1 MKLARFS
8 ALACALSLVACAD
21 APFLEGEKSTSSN
34 EPDPETAVSELGNVV
49 ADLRAD
55 TNRDGVIRFDDP
67 SDDDNEHI
75 WNAQQGAIFLANID
89 DDESACSPNVD
100 DVDLPKCHDAA
111 DDLVNGPDDELDLA
125 RLKTKPWPAA
135 PPDAT
140 GTITWTAANKVRLFK
155 KTSAGFTVIQS
166 GATLSRAEIQRGVE
180 LAIEGRDIVRDL
192 AEWDGYVDVTFSVT
206 ADGETARDSVRM
218 RVAPLLTYHHLLPAE
233 QTWVSRFTNPGNAA
247 MRADLVKAAQA
258 AGVEPPIEIG
268 VNDPWTQDFFETGF
282 MSMPAPDGKQH
293 VIRVNIRSANM
304 SHGAVGGRNPLR
316 PAGRVVFHLRGKDSA
331 AIQAYDPTRLGQFDT
346 LNSFGNFETVPPYSF
361 NGTSY
366 PLGRVLRGSTPN
378 YYPDRVFTKMM
389 EAQLV
394 QPPIYLDTSWL
405 LVGHVD
411 ETLSFVKASTP
422 RGWVLLVNDARMA
435 WQMLRDQAEAGR
447 GNVPMFVGKYWSD
460 GTPARVTINQVL
472 SDREVA
478 SASAEAAVEVDAQ
491 VAKLKAEIGLT
502 DDEIIPIPFLHM
514 ELDGYSVAYQ
524 PGMVNG
530 LYMTDRDF
538 VAPDPHGPVIGGQD
552 IFKVAMREALAPLGI
567 NVHFAEDWDTYH
579 RMLGEVHCGTN
590 ATRAI
595 PSAKWWESGR

>member
-21 APFLEGEKSTSSN
+21 ASFLFGEESTGSN
-34 EPDPETAVSELGNVV
+34 EPDPETAVSKLGNVV
-49 ADLRAD
+49 ADIRAD
-55 TNRDGVIRFDDP
+55 TNRDGVISFDDP
-67 SDDDNEHI
+67 SDDDNEHL

-89 DDESACSPNVD
+89 DDLGACSPNVD

-111 DDLVNGPDDELDLA
+111 DDVVNGPDDELDLA
-125 RLKTKPWPAA
+125 RLKTRPWPAA
-135 PPDAT
+135 PPDTT

-155 KTSAGFTVIQS
+155 KTGSAFTVIQS

-180 LAIEGRDIVRDL
+180 LAIEGIDIVRDL

-206 ADGETARDSVRM
+206 ADGETASDEVRL

-233 QTWVSRFTNPGNAA
+233 RTWVSRFQNAGNAA

-258 AGVEPPIEIG
+258 AGVEPPIEIYVG
-268 VNDPWTQDFFETGF
+268 DPWTQDFFETGF
-282 MSMPAPDGKQH
+282 MSMPAPGGEQH

-304 SHGAVGGRNPLR
+304 SHGAAGGRNPLR
-316 PAGRVVFHLRGKDSA
+316 PAGRVVFYLRGKDSA

-346 LNSFGNFETVPPYSF
+346 LNSFGNFETVPPYTF
-361 NGTSY
+361 NGESY
-366 PLGRVLRGSTPN
+366 PLGRTLRGSTPS

-389 EAQLV
+389 EAQLI

-411 ETLSFVKASTP
+411 ETLSFVKADTP

-435 WQMLRDQAEAGR
+435 WQMLREQADAGR

-472 SDREVA
+472 SDPEVA

-502 DDEIIPIPFLHM
+502 DDEIVPIPFLHM

-524 PGMVNG
+524 PGLVNG
-530 LYMTDRDF
+530 LYLTDRDF

-567 NVHFAEDWDTYH
+567 NVHFAEDWNTYH

-590 ATRAI
+590 STRAI